1 MKLDLNDVIKAT
13 SAKVLKNETNLSK
26 IGFSTDTRT
35 IKQGEIFVPIKGENF
50 DGENFIENA
59 LKCGA
64 EGYFTRNDKI
74 YDNAKVVLKVEDTL
88 TAYLESARLCRIN
101 VNPRVIAITG
111 SSGKTTTKEMM
122 YSICKQVFKTHKTAL
137 NHNNEIGFCQTMFEM
152 PEDTEV
158 LIVEMGMRGFGE
170 IELLSKYAIP
180 DIAIIT
186 NAGTAHIGRLGSK
199 ENIAK
204 AKCEITKYQKIDGVF
219 ITEVNPMVEKIVDFK
234 GKKVFCTLED
244 VEILEKKP
252 DYTKFSYK
260 GNIFEINI
268 SGEYNVKDAIECIEA
283 ALALKMDLKD
293 IQNGLNEYKNIEK
306 RFEIQEVNGYK
317 IINDSYNAN
326 PDSMKGFIK
335 NVLELYEKPV
345 LILGNM
351 GELGDDSEKYH
362 YEIGQYINSLN
373 KRDVIVLT
381 VGDLALQISNALSSE
396 IITQNFKNISDLS
409 CYILANIDKS
419 YTIFLKASRSE
430 KFEDIIKILEEG
442 DIL

>member
-1 MKLDLNDVIKAT
+1 MELDLDEVIKVTNAQII
-13 SAKVLKNETNLSK
+13 KNETKLAK
-26 IGFSTDTRT
+26 VGFSTDTRT

-50 DGENFIENA
+50 DCEDFIENA
-59 LKCGA
+59 LNNNA

-74 YDNAKVVLKVEDTL
+74 FKNAKIVLKVEDTL
-88 TAYLESARLCRIN
+88 TAYLESAKLCRTNI
-101 VNPRVIAITG
+101 NPRVIAITG

-122 YSICKQVFKTHKTAL
+122 YSICSQSFKTHKTAK

-152 PEDTEV
+152 PVDTKV

-204 AKCEITKYQKIDGVF
+204 AKCEITKYQNPNGVF
-219 ITEVNPMVEKIVDFK
+219 ITEKNPMVENIVDFS
-234 GKKVFCTLED
+234 GKKVFCSLND
-244 VEILEKKP
+244 VKFLEKRP
-252 DYTKFSYK
+252 NYTKFLYK
-260 GNIFEINI
+260 GDVFEINI

-283 ALALKMDLKD
+283 AFALNMNLKD
-293 IQNGLNEYKNIEK
+293 IQKGLKEYQNIEK
-306 RFEIQEVNGYK
+306 RFEEQEVNGYK

-326 PDSMKGFIK
+326 PDSMKGFVK
-335 NVLELYEKPV
+335 NVLELYKKPV
-345 LILGNM
+345 LVLGNM
-351 GELGDDSEKYH
+351 GELGEQSLKYH
-362 YEIGQYINSLN
+362 YDIGEYINTLN
-373 KRDVIVLT
+373 NKNVIVLT
-381 VGDLALQISNALSSE
+381 VGKLAKKISEAISSDVK
-396 IITQNFKNISDLS
+396 TQNFKDKSELA

-430 KFEDIIKILEEG
+430 KFEDIIKLLEG
-442 DIL
+442 DNL